1 MRRGRLPTLRC
12 HMSAKI
18 IQEHARIS
26 RNAALRISRNE
37 AALRVYDDTCCAS
50 LAPPFCASDVRL
62 LSPGDDTDDW
72 PVVYDCRCASCDAAR
87 VTPTENEREP
97 Q

>member
-1 MRRGRLPTLRC
+1 
-12 HMSAKI
+12 MSAKI